1 MQNMVCRSVN
11 EPFSSSNDCSSP
23 PFAISN
29 INAVSTF
36 VSCTEC
42 NLTICSESAHSNRI
56 AISWRISL
64 SVHCARRLRLRNFA
78 AKLTPVFLCDA
89 RRTVANLPLFNWNFS
104 FDFAQSSGG
113 GGRKARQKIKDHKI
127 KFGLFLCGVKIHMA
141 LHKTKYHNDQSSSKK
156 KKKKDCLILTRS
168 IPHIHQIPTTQNY
181 SFYFDFALYLPCKW
195 CLLHIVAL
203 IYIIAGNQFI

>member
-156 KKKKDCLILTRS
+156 KKKK
-168 IPHIHQIPTTQNY
+168 
-181 SFYFDFALYLPCKW
+181 
-195 CLLHIVAL
+195 IVL
-203 IYIIAGNQFI
+203 F